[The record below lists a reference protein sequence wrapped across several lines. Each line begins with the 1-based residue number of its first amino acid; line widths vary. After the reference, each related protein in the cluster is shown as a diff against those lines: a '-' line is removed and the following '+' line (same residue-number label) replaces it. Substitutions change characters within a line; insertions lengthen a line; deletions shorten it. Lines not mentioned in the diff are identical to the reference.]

1 MMDSLGKRT
10 RQQPIKCLGCE
21 GDNIY
26 KDCLDT
32 RDMMKTMKKIQDVDA
47 MDDMG
52 RIMPMIYAA
61 LDNRQAY
68 YQSNMIEVKGNI
80 DNQSISI
87 LIDSRHTLGWFI

>member
-1 MMDSLGKRT
+1 MDSLGKRT

-21 GDNIY
+21 EDNIY

-87 LIDSRHTLGWFI
+87 LTDSRYTLDWFI